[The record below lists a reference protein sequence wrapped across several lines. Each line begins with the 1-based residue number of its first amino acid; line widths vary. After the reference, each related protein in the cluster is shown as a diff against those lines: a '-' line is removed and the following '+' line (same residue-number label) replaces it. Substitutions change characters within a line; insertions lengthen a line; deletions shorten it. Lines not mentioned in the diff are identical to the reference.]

1 MVGEVGAATA
11 KATQTARQTRE
22 AYEPEA
28 PPNASEDSP
37 SPSHRFEPPEDVN
50 SVDYHTREHD
60 LEPGYVPDDEQPVPS
75 SPPVRYSPPTTAAS
89 VLAEAEYEG
98 RRRPLSYGG
107 MARFLVVLSIL
118 AGVVATIN
126 WQWSTITG
134 LYQHLSHMESK
145 PQTQASH
152 EMPSAQ
158 PKFSGLAPQEQN
170 TGRAPD
176 AAAPNG
182 QTAPAVAQRV
192 VFYEEDPNDQQGRRY
207 VGSAIWR
214 TDTVSPASGFEPEPA
229 VRADVEIPERRMTVT
244 WSLRRNTDKALAA
257 SHTIEITFNLPADFP
272 GGGIANV
279 PGILMKQAEQARGTP
294 LSELAVKVTNDSS
307 SSGCPRWTLTCST
320 TCNSSKSVP
329 GSTSRSSTPM
339 AAAPSWRWKKAH
351 QGTTPSP
358 RLFAKGNEPAGA
370 LVGTGVCGRVSWEQV
385 A

>member
-50 SVDYHTREHD
+50 SVDYHTREHH
-60 LEPGYVPDDEQPVPS
+60 LELGYVPDDEQPVPS
-75 SPPVRYSPPTTAAS
+75 SPPLRYSPLTTAAS
-89 VLAEAEYEG
+89 VPAEAEYEG

-118 AGVVATIN
+118 AGVVATIS

-158 PKFSGLAPQEQN
+158 PKFSGHVPQQQN
-170 TGRAPD
+170 TGHAPG
-176 AAAPNG
+176 AAAQNG

-192 VFYEEDPNDQQGRRY
+192 VFYEEDPHDQQGRRY
-207 VGSAIWR
+207 VGSATGAR
-214 TDTVSPASGFEPEPA
+214 RQCRRPLGSSP
-229 VRADVEIPERRMTVT
+229 
-244 WSLRRNTDKALAA
+244 SLRCARTWKSPN
-257 SHTIEITFNLPADFP
+257 
-272 GGGIANV
+272 
-279 PGILMKQAEQARGTP
+279 AE
-294 LSELAVKVTNDSS
+294 
-307 SSGCPRWTLTCST
+307 
-320 TCNSSKSVP
+320 
-329 GSTSRSSTPM
+329 
-339 AAAPSWRWKKAH
+339 
-351 QGTTPSP
+351 
-358 RLFAKGNEPAGA
+358 
-370 LVGTGVCGRVSWEQV
+370 
-385 A
+385 

>member
-1 MVGEVGAATA
+1 M
-11 KATQTARQTRE
+11 
-22 AYEPEA
+22 
-28 PPNASEDSP
+28 
-37 SPSHRFEPPEDVN
+37 N

-60 LEPGYVPDDEQPVPS
+60 LELGYVPDDEQPVPS
-75 SPPVRYSPPTTAAS
+75 SPPLRYSPLTTAAS
-89 VLAEAEYEG
+89 VPAEAEYEG

-118 AGVVATIN
+118 AGVVATIS

-158 PKFSGLAPQEQN
+158 PKFSGHVPQQQN
-170 TGRAPD
+170 TGHAPG
-176 AAAPNG
+176 AAAQNG

-214 TDTVSPASGFEPEPA
+214 TETVSPASGFEPEPA

-294 LSELAVKVTNDSS
+294 LSGLAVKVTNRFFLIGLSAVD
-307 SSGCPRWTLTCST
+307 TDVQHNVQLL
-320 TCNSSKSVP
+320 KE
-329 GSTSRSSTPM
+329 RSWFDIPIVYANGGRAILAM
-339 AAAPSWRWKKAH
+339 EKGAQGDQAFAEAFREKK
-351 QGTTPSP
+351 
-358 RLFAKGNEPAGA
+358 
-370 LVGTGVCGRVSWEQV
+370 
-385 A
+385 